1 MAMLEYNPPTDPW
14 IDVVFED
21 EQILAVNKP
30 SGLLSVPAVSLS
42 TMTVCVES
50 PH

>member
-21 EQILAVNKP
+21 EQILAVNKHLVCFLCR
-30 SGLLSVPAVSLS
+30 GVLLSI
-42 TMTVCVES
+42 TTVCGVA
-50 PH
+50 